1 MQIQRIKDVTKFYN
15 GYAFKSKN
23 YTDAGEYIVRIGD
36 IKQRGIDLS
45 NAKRVDI
52 LKEKKDLSNYQIK
65 QNSIL
70 LAMSGATT
78 GKVSLYNLNQK
89 AYLNQRVGM
98 LVCENNLLPKYLYYF
113 LSNYSE
119 KFLSSAIGAAV
130 QNLSKS
136 QIENTEIPVP
146 PLQEQEKIVE
156 RLDKVFKNIDKSTKI
171 IENNI
176 QNIQMIY
183 SSSLNKN
190 TEKDLTNEFSLGDL
204 CEVVTKGT
212 TPTSV
217 GHKFIEGGIN
227 FIKIECINSSGE
239 FLHNKFSYISEECH
253 ETLKRSKLAEGD
265 ILFSIAGALGR
276 TALVTN
282 DILPANTN
290 QALAIIR
297 LKKNIKINADYLIY
311 VLNSKLVENQS
322 NKFMAGVAQQNLS
335 LTQLKNYKINLP
347 SIKIQNETVV
357 KIDLIKNQTADLGN
371 LYLNKLTKLK
381 ALKKSILFNAFSKTN
396 TPDAA

>member
-1 MQIQRIKDVTKFYN
+1 MTIFT
-15 GYAFKSKN
+15 
-23 YTDAGEYIVRIGD
+23 
-36 IKQRGIDLS
+36 
-45 NAKRVDI
+45 
-52 LKEKKDLSNYQIK
+52 QIK
-65 QNSIL
+65 QVSESFEDGNWIESKDQSSAGIRLIQTGNIKSGYFENKINKARYISEKTFNKLNCKEVFEGDILISRLPDPVGRGCIVPKLENRSITAVDCTIIRVNKKL
-70 LAMSGATT
+70 IND
-78 GKVSLYNLNQK
+78 KYFLYYLQSPQYQFLVNQK
-89 AYLNQRVGM
+89 VTGTTRSRISRT
-98 LVCENNLLPKYLYYF
+98 NLGEI
-113 LSNYSE
+113 N
-119 KFLSSAIGAAV
+119 
-130 QNLSKS
+130 
-136 QIENTEIPVP
+136 IPVP

-190 TEKDLTNEFSLGDL
+190 TEKDLSNEFSLGDL

-239 FLHNKFSYISEECH
+239 FLHNKFSYINEECH

-335 LTQLKNYKINLP
+335 LTQ
-347 SIKIQNETVV
+347 
-357 KIDLIKNQTADLGN
+357 
-371 LYLNKLTKLK
+371 
-381 ALKKSILFNAFSKTN
+381 
-396 TPDAA
+396 